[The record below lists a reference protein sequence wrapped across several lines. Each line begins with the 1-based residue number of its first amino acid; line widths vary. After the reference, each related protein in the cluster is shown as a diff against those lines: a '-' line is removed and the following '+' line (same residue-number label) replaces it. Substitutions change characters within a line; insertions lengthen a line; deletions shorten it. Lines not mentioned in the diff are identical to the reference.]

1 MNNDCT
7 KNDKSAGYRK
17 MCLPMIGEEEQEA
30 TDE

>member
-7 KNDKSAGYRK
+7 KTTRQRLTRK